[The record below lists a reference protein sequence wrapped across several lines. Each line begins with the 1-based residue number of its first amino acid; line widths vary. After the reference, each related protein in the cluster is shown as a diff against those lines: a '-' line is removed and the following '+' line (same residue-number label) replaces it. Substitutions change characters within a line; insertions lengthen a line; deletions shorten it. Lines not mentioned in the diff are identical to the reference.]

1 MVDIC
6 SAPVRVIATSRG
18 SAANVAP
25 ASPLLRWAG
34 SKRQVVP
41 LLLGKAPCAYKRYVE
56 PFAGSASL
64 FFALKPA
71 SALLSDSNE
80 ELIGFMQ
87 QVRSNADTVYS
98 LAASVPRDLAA
109 YTRMRALRPRELSD
123 VERAARFFFLN
134 RHCFNGVYRVNRRGD
149 FNVPMGKKLPP
160 FPTIDAVRAAS
171 ALLANAEL
179 RASDFEPVLSDCGE
193 GDFLYVDPPY
203 STSDRHRGEYGA
215 RMFDESDL
223 SRLCTSL
230 KSAVRRGAQIA
241 LSFPS
246 SPRLKRELAT
256 WKHCKVQVRR
266 TVAAATSARGQ
277 GGEGLFLSYE

>member
-1 MVDIC
+1 MFVTRP
-6 SAPVRVIATSRG
+6 APVRVAATLRG
-18 SAANVAP
+18 SAARVALNP
-25 ASPLLRWAG
+25 SLLRWAG

-41 LLLGKAPCAYKRYVE
+41 LLLRIVPCKYERYVE

-64 FFALKPA
+64 FFALKPEN
-71 SALLSDSNE
+71 ALLSDSNE
-80 ELIGFMQ
+80 ELIAFMR
-87 QVRSNADTVYS
+87 QVRSNAEAVYS
-98 LAASVPRDLAA
+98 LAASVPRDAMSYA
-109 YTRMRALRPRELSD
+109 TMRALHPRDLGD

-160 FPTIDAVRAAS
+160 FPDFEAVRYASSLLAS
-171 ALLANAEL
+171 ADL
-179 RASDFEPVLSDCGE
+179 RASDFEPVLSECGE

-203 STSDRHRGEYGA
+203 STSSRHRGEYGA
-215 RMFDESDL
+215 RMFDDADL

-230 KSAVRRGAQIA
+230 KSAVRRGARVA

-246 SPRLKRELAT
+246 STRLKRELAG
-256 WKHCKVQVRR
+256 WKHSEVQVRR

-277 GGEGLFLSYE
+277 GGEGLFLSYD